1 MAVRGHLRQR
11 EAGKPQAQA
20 FWEPEE
26 GEPLLCNPF
35 STTPRLEPG
44 RCPFWQLLPSGLW
57 EVEGGEW
64 GLGGGCQCLNS
75 PPQAFKRGASWCRQP
90 GLSECVWEGGYKPP
104 EAPRFPSGCS
114 PPWLG
119 GAPGPLIPT
128 AKHKRWLHKKYSPRW
143 SYPMGLRPD
152 LQG

>member
-57 EVEGGEW
+57 EV
-64 GLGGGCQCLNS
+64 GGGWGVVSVSVSQFTSTGLEERSQLVLAAWAVRVCVGEGL
-75 PPQAFKRGASWCRQP
+75 QATWGTQVPFRLQPALTGRGSWATDSHSQTQI
-90 GLSECVWEGGYKPP
+90 V
-104 EAPRFPSGCS
+104 A
-114 PPWLG
+114 
-119 GAPGPLIPT
+119 A
-128 AKHKRWLHKKYSPRW
+128 
-143 SYPMGLRPD
+143 
-152 LQG
+152 

>member
-1 MAVRGHLRQR
+1 MTRIPVGMAVRGHLRQR

-57 EVEGGEW
+57 EVEGW
-64 GLGGGCQCLNS
+64 GVEGSWGLNS
-75 PPQAFKRGASWCRQP
+75 PLQAWKRGAS
-90 GLSECVWEGGYKPP
+90 
-104 EAPRFPSGCS
+104 
-114 PPWLG
+114 
-119 GAPGPLIPT
+119 
-128 AKHKRWLHKKYSPRW
+128 
-143 SYPMGLRPD
+143 
-152 LQG
+152 